1 MLDPF
6 EFLTVARDLAG
17 QASPGPAHRRRSVS
31 TAYYALFHAL
41 LRRAADEFAGPDRR
55 DAAHYTL
62 LYRAFTH
69 SRMKQVCEE
78 IDKPNLRAGYRE
90 KLKRTSVSVPIR
102 YLATAFVELQEAR
115 HQADYDPQAA
125 MSDADAQRACGL
137 AEFGMTMLAKADPAE
152 LRDVLSLMVFDQPR
166 Q

>member
-1 MLDPF
+1 MLDPS
-6 EFLTVARDLAG
+6 ELLDVARDLAG
-17 QASPGPAHRRRSVS
+17 PVGSCSARRRRSVS

-41 LRRAADEFAGPDRR
+41 LQRAADEFAGAGHRN
-55 DAAHYTL
+55 AAHYAL

-78 IDKPNLRAGYRE
+78 LDKPNLRTGYRE
-90 KLKRTSVSVPIR
+90 KLKRTSVSIPIR
-102 YLATAFVELQEAR
+102 YLATAFVALQEAR

-137 AEFGMTMLAKADPAE
+137 AAFGMRMLASAGPAE
-152 LRDVLSLMVFDQPR
+152 LRDVLALMMFDQQR
-166 Q
+166 R

>member
-1 MLDPF
+1 M
-6 EFLTVARDLAG
+6 
-17 QASPGPAHRRRSVS
+17 S

-41 LRRAADEFAGPDRR
+41 LRRAADEFAGSGHR
-55 DAAHYTL
+55 DAAHYAL

-69 SRMKQVCEE
+69 GRMKQVCEE

-90 KLKRTSVSVPIR
+90 KLQRTAVSVPIR

-115 HQADYDPQAA
+115 HQADYDPQAT

-137 AEFGMTMLAKADPAE
+137 AAFGMTMLAGADPAE
-152 LRDVLSLMVFDQPR
+152 LRDVLSLMMFDQQR
-166 Q
+166 R